1 MYNLLQAKK
10 YNVLFLPSEEIS
22 MISSNPVSLEEGF
35 TSALLSPCKMK
46 RFFNN
51 KVINKTEIGPFIC
64 Q

>member
-51 KVINKTEIGPFIC
+51 KSY
-64 Q
+64 QQD